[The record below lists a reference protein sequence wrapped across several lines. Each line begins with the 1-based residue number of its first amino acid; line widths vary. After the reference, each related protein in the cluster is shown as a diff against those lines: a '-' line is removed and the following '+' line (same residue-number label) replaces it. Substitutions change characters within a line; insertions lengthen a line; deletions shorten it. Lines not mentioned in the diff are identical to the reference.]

1 MSTSAW
7 YRRERVSG
15 DKISASSNLV
25 QPSERTA
32 PAGQRRT
39 NANHFPVYLFR
50 NWRQLKSRLIA
61 AEACALFLDLDG
73 TLVPLR
79 PRPADVQLS
88 RQTKR
93 ILKLL
98 QGHTNLHLAFVS
110 GRQLKVLRS
119 IIGMDKVHY
128 VGLHGAECEDKS
140 VDMSR
145 ESVRALSAA
154 KRAAKKRLQ
163 KYPGIWI
170 EDKGLSFAVHYWRA
184 KPATVRAAELALNQ
198 ILAPKLGTLHI
209 LNGNK
214 VWEVMPK
221 EILGKG
227 AASRALLNGLPE
239 KTLGIYVGDDVT
251 DETAFA
257 ALNDQITVKVGRM
270 PGTQAHFYVRDPAEV
285 HRFLTHLETLFS

>member
-1 MSTSAW
+1 ML
-7 YRRERVSG
+7 G
-15 DKISASSNLV
+15 DKISASRNLV
-25 QPSERTA
+25 QPSEESA
-32 PAGQRRT
+32 LPSRRRG
-39 NANHFPVYLFR
+39 NGNRFPGHLFR
-50 NWRQLKSRLIA
+50 NWRNLKTRLDA
-61 AEACALFLDLDG
+61 TKTCALFLDLDG

-88 RQTKR
+88 RQTKK

-119 IIGMDKVHY
+119 IIGMNKVHY
-128 VGLHGAECEDKS
+128 VGLHGAECEGKS
-140 VDMSR
+140 LDMSK
-145 ESVRALSAA
+145 ESLRALSAV
-154 KRAAKKRLQ
+154 KRAAKKQLQ

-184 KPATVRAAELALNQ
+184 KPATIRAAELALNQ
-198 ILAPKLGTLHI
+198 ILAPMLGSLHI

-214 VWEVMPK
+214 VWELMPK
-221 EILGKG
+221 EIPGKG
-227 AASRALLNGLPE
+227 VAVRALLNELPE
-239 KTLGIYVGDDVT
+239 NTLGIYVGDDVT

-285 HRFLTHLETLFS
+285 HRFLMHLETLLS

>member
-1 MSTSAW
+1 
-7 YRRERVSG
+7 VSG
-15 DKISASSNLV
+15 DKISASGNLV
-25 QPSERTA
+25 PTSAGNA
-32 PAGQRRT
+32 PRGLLRA
-39 NANHFPVYLFR
+39 NANPFPGHLFR
-50 NWRQLKSRLIA
+50 NWRNLKTRLDA
-61 AEACALFLDLDG
+61 AKTWALFLDLDG

-79 PRPADVQLS
+79 PRPADVHLS

-98 QGHTNLHLAFVS
+98 QGHANLHLAFVS

-140 VDMSR
+140 PDMSKKGL
-145 ESVRALSAA
+145 RALSAA
-154 KRAAKKRLQ
+154 KRAAKKQLQ

-184 KPATVRAAELALNQ
+184 KPAIVRAAELALNE
-198 ILAPKLGTLHI
+198 ILAPMLESLHI
-209 LNGNK
+209 LNGKK

-221 EILGKG
+221 EIPGKG
-227 AASRALLNGLPE
+227 VAVRTFLNGLPE
-239 KTLGIYVGDDVT
+239 NTLGIYVGDDVT

-257 ALNDQITVKVGRM
+257 ALVDQITVKVGRM

-285 HRFLTHLETLFS
+285 RRFLMHLETLLS

>member
-1 MSTSAW
+1 
-7 YRRERVSG
+7 VSG
-15 DKISASSNLV
+15 DKISASRNLV
-25 QPSERTA
+25 QPSEETA
-32 PAGQRRT
+32 PAGQRRA
-39 NANHFPVYLFR
+39 NANHFPGHLFR
-50 NWRQLKSRLIA
+50 NWRQLKSRLRTA
-61 AEACALFLDLDG
+61 KACALFLDLDG

-79 PRPADVQLS
+79 PRPADVQLA

-119 IIGMDKVHY
+119 IIGMDQVSY
-128 VGLHGAECEDKS
+128 VGLHGAECEGKS
-140 VDMSR
+140 LDMSR

-154 KRAAKKRLQ
+154 KRAAKKQLQ

-170 EDKGLSFAVHYWRA
+170 EDKRLSFAVHYWRA
-184 KPATVRAAELALNQ
+184 KRATVRAAELALNQ

-221 EILGKG
+221 EIPGKG
-227 AASRALLNGLPE
+227 VAVCSLLTALPE
-239 KTLGIYVGDDVT
+239 NTLGIYVGDDVT

-257 ALNDQITVKVGRM
+257 ALSDQITVKVGRM
-270 PGTQAHFYVRDPAEV
+270 PGTQAHFYVRDPGEV
-285 HRFLTHLETLFS
+285 HRFLTHLETLLS